1 MGDMK
6 QCRYFDSCSAPLCP
20 LDGDGLAVGH
30 WFPDEEI
37 CRARK
42 HTRGLKWVETQKKI
56 AKKAKRVDLFFNR
69 IMLDRDIIVRAG
81 IEGLNPDSQTPEKDL
96 DRWLVAH
103 PERTPEQL
111 DKAKQKAVQQFEKS
125 AFSQGVS

>member
-1 MGDMK
+1 
-6 QCRYFDSCSAPLCP
+6 

-42 HTRGLKWVETQKKI
+42 HTGGLKWVENQKKI
-56 AKKAKRVDLFFNR
+56 AKKSKRVDLYFNR
-69 IMLDRDIIVRAG
+69 TMLDRDIIVRAG
-81 IEGLNPDSQTPEKDL
+81 IEGLDPDSQTPEKDL
-96 DRWLVAH
+96 DRWLEAH

-111 DKAKQKAVQQFEKS
+111 ERAKQRALLQFEKS
-125 AFSQGVS
+125 ALSRGVS